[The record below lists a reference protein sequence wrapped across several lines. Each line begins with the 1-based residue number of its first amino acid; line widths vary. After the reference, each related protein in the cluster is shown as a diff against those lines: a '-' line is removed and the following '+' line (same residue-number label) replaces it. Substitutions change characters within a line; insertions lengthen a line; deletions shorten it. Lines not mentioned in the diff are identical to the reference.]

1 MSVEFEVIKLI
12 NEYGVAG
19 LEGPDGIQEYSISH
33 KMYITAGKN
42 SA

>member
-1 MSVEFEVIKLI
+1 MNVEFEVIKLI

-19 LEGPDGIQEYSISH
+19 LQGPGGIQESSISD